1 MLKKLFGKS
10 AGQAAQ
16 NKEHNLQRI
25 FPIIKAQLGGGTSAG
40 LENISQPISEHLVDN
55 LHIYFAEDTGS
66 QFEYLNEESLK
77 DLQKNIAQI
86 KEIALANLENYA
98 NKTGISIEGDD
109 NLQMVKL
116 DRNLEASLILM
127 ESLWSQVLAKYN
139 DNAIVAIPSR
149 ELLIIGP
156 ASNSTSLSQLTQ
168 GANDLFN
175 SGEYKLSP
183 KVFLKRP
190 GAKIELQG

>member
-1 MLKKLFGKS
+1 MFKKLFIKTVDQDS
-10 AGQAAQ
+10 
-16 NKEHNLQRI
+16 KKKDHDLQRI
-25 FPIIKAQLGGGTSAG
+25 YPIIKANSGGGTSAG
-40 LENISQPISEHLVDN
+40 LEDISQPISEHLVDN

-66 QFEYLNEESLK
+66 QFEYLNEDSLRSLK
-77 DLQKNIAQI
+77 KNTAQI
-86 KEIALANLENYA
+86 KEIALANLESYA
-98 NKTGISIEGDD
+98 SKTGISIEGDD

-127 ESLWSQVLAKYN
+127 ESLWSQILTKYN

-168 GANDLFN
+168 GATDLFN
-175 SGEYKLSP
+175 NGQYKLSP

-190 GAKIELQG
+190 GAKLELQG